1 MAGHRKPVSLSRN
14 PESMSR
20 VSFFGLMLAMA
31 ATGALAQAPTDVA
44 TVRVTEPS
52 ADLGRNA
59 PDPGQEYLLGTGD
72 MIKIQV
78 FQNPD
83 LTLETRVSESGTITY
98 PLIGTVRLGGIAISK
113 AEMLIAR
120 MLDEGGFVIKPQVS
134 LLVLQVRGNEVSAL
148 GQFNHPGRFP
158 LETTQT
164 HLSDVIAQAGGIAP
178 NGADEVILVGVRDG
192 KPFRQEID
200 VTAMYTSK
208 RVAEDLLVRPGD
220 VVYVQR
226 APQVYI
232 YGEVQRPG
240 MFRLE
245 RDMTVMQAL
254 AEGGGL
260 TPRGTQHGVRVHRR
274 GADGR
279 IQVLKPELDERL
291 QPDDVVYVRESLF

>member
-1 MAGHRKPVSLSRN
+1 
-14 PESMSR
+14 MSR
-20 VSFFGLMLAMA
+20 VYVLGLMLAA
-31 ATGALAQAPTDVA
+31 ATGALAQAPADVA
-44 TVRVTEPS
+44 AVNSRSTQAN
-52 ADLGRNA
+52 ADARRIA
-59 PDPGQEYLLGTGD
+59 PESSQEYLLGPGD

-98 PLIGTVRLGGIAISK
+98 PLIGTVQLGGIAISK
-113 AEMLIAR
+113 AETLIAR

-178 NGADEVILVGVRDG
+178 NGADDVILVGVRDG
-192 KPFRQEID
+192 KPFRREID

-208 RVAEDLLVRPGD
+208 RVGEDLLVRPGD

-260 TPRGTQHGVRVHRR
+260 TPRGTQRGVRVHRR

>member
-1 MAGHRKPVSLSRN
+1 
-14 PESMSR
+14 MSR
-20 VSFFGLMLAMA
+20 ICVLGLMLAA
-31 ATGALAQAPTDVA
+31 AAGALAQAPADVA
-44 TVRVTEPS
+44 TANSRSAEPS
-52 ADLGRNA
+52 ARVAPIA
-59 PDPGQEYLLGTGD
+59 PDSSQEYLLGPGD

-78 FQNPD
+78 FQSPD

-98 PLIGTVRLGGIAISK
+98 PLIGTVQLGGIAISK

-178 NGADEVILVGVRDG
+178 NGADEVILAGVRDG

>member
-1 MAGHRKPVSLSRN
+1 
-14 PESMSR
+14 MSR
-20 VSFFGLMLAMA
+20 TRFFGLMLAV
-31 ATGALAQAPTDVA
+31 ATTSALAQAPADVA
-44 TVRVTEPS
+44 SANSRATQPS
-52 ADLGRNA
+52 ADVGRIA
-59 PDPGQEYLLGTGD
+59 PEPGQEYLLGPGD
-72 MIKIQV
+72 VVRIQV

-98 PLIGTVRLGGIAISK
+98 PLIGTVQLGGTAISK
-113 AEMLIAR
+113 AEALIAR

-148 GQFNHPGRFP
+148 GQFNRPGRFP

-164 HLSDVIAQAGGIAP
+164 HLSDVIAQAGGINP

-192 KPFRQEID
+192 KPFRREVD
-200 VTAMYTSK
+200 VSAMYSSK
-208 RVAEDLLVRPGD
+208 QAGEDLLIRPGD

-260 TPRGTQHGVRVHRR
+260 TPRGTQRGVRVHRR
-274 GADGR
+274 GPDGR

-291 QPDDVVYVRESLF
+291 RPDDVVYVRESLF

>member
-1 MAGHRKPVSLSRN
+1 MFRARTI
-14 PESMSR
+14 
-20 VSFFGLMLAMA
+20 GLMFAFA
-31 ATGALAQAPTDVA
+31 AAICSAQTPADVA
-44 TVRVTEPS
+44 AVNRATEPS
-52 ADLGRNA
+52 AAERRIA
-59 PDPGQEYLLGTGD
+59 PEMVQEYLLGPGD
-72 MIKIQV
+72 SIRIQV
-78 FQNPD
+78 FQSPD

-98 PLIGTVRLGGIAISK
+98 PLIGTVRIGGMAVSK
-113 AEMLIAR
+113 AEALIAQ
-120 MLDEGGFVIKPQVS
+120 LLEEGGFVIKPQVS
-134 LLVLQVRGNEVSAL
+134 LLVLQIRGNEVSAL

-164 HLSDVIAQAGGIAP
+164 RLSDVIAQAGGIAP
-178 NGADEVILVGVRDG
+178 TGADSVILVGVREG
-192 KPFRQEID
+192 KSFRREID

-208 RVAEDLLVRPGD
+208 QVGEDLLIRPGD
-220 VVYVQR
+220 VIYVHR

-260 TPRGTQHGVRVHRR
+260 TPRGTQRGVRVHRR
-274 GADGR
+274 GPDGR
-279 IQVLKPELDERL
+279 IQVIKPELDEHL